1 MHKHGVYHGDL
12 KPANV
17 LVAEDGTFL
26 ITDFGMA
33 RTMSTVSAIVSKG
46 GASKL
51 IRSAPRVKS
60 GGTEE
65 VKAGEEEGADPM
77 GGTWPYMA
85 PEQFQSPKPRASAD
99 VYSLAVLLYEA
110 LDCCQ
115 PKLYMTEAHAIQVIV
130 KEGLER
136 DTLDLEE
143 AATGAGLPGLV
154 PLLKR
159 GWARDRRERP
169 NAAEMYA
176 ELAGMVGTVREGAV
190 NKAPPAA
197 AAASAGGVGATR
209 GDDGVA
215 AGEAGCGVSLE
226 EFLGS
231 NKLSK
236 FSTKLDEACVM
247 TVEDLAELAADEEM
261 MAEVGITGV
270 PLRMMRRRLNE
281 LGL

>member
-17 LVAEDGTFL
+17 LVSREGVFM

-51 IRSAPRVKS
+51 IGS
-60 GGTEE
+60 GPAEMGGDIAEAKDGDE
-65 VKAGEEEGADPM
+65 PEDPM